1 MYFEFGQYLN
11 LTMFVWKEVDV
22 SVVFID
28 VMSYQISKTFVNLIT
43 TSEPLIEDASK
54 FQVVV
59 TSFRINSA
67 CHL

>member
-22 SVVFID
+22 GVVFID